1 MKIMKTKKTY
11 EKPSMKEHELK
22 HRSCL
27 LAASLVDKYGM
38 NSKLVVHETD
48 DDSDP
53 DVVTEGW

>member
-38 NSKLVVHETD
+38 NSKLVVSETD